1 MTATSVTSSARPY
14 RRPGGRSLT
23 LGLVALVLAW
33 LTTPIVFLF
42 ISGRIGPKSGHD
54 PTLSQLHR
62 GGILTLSFT
71 LFGELAP
78 LAGLVTAWS
87 TRRPFLAVV
96 ITVLF
101 VSANAAL
108 VAIGAA
114 PWELIA
120 HAVKDIGA
128 DSVPWTT
135 P

>member
-1 MTATSVTSSARPY
+1 MTATSVTPSARP
-14 RRPGGRSLT
+14 RRPGGLPLT
-23 LGLVALVLAW
+23 LGLVALILVW

-42 ISGRIGPKSGHD
+42 IAGGIGPDSGHD

-62 GGILTLSFT
+62 GGLLTLSCT
-71 LFGELAP
+71 IFGELAP
-78 LAGLVTAWS
+78 LAGLVIAWS
-87 TRRPFLAVV
+87 TRRRFLGV
-96 ITVLF
+96 IIAILF

-108 VAIGAA
+108 VGIGAP

-120 HAVKDIGA
+120 HAVEDIGA